1 MLPGAISNPIGCLV
15 CAAGVAH
22 LYSHVSKPL
31 LDASL
36 ITFSLF
42 RLSRAQQSNASAGI
56 FSNEQVTFVL
66 LCDMKNTNTCTNK
79 MTGASKDCP
88 YNDSGVQVYF
98 ANFVS
103 PINMNLFNILLI
115 KANIDVNTSF
125 ILSKKVIDSNKSS
138 FLCSLFKV

>member
-56 FSNEQVTFVL
+56 FGYQQVAFVL
-66 LCDMKNTNTCTNK
+66 LCYLKNTNICTNK
-79 MTGASKDCP
+79 S
-88 YNDSGVQVYF
+88 
-98 ANFVS
+98 
-103 PINMNLFNILLI
+103 LLC
-115 KANIDVNTSF
+115 KF
-125 ILSKKVIDSNKSS
+125 CLSKNKHELVQHSS
-138 FLCSLFKV
+138 YKSQT

>member
-1 MLPGAISNPIGCLV
+1 VVPGAISNPIGCLV

-56 FSNEQVTFVL
+56 FSYEQVAFVL
-66 LCDMKNTNTCTNK
+66 FCDLKNTNTCTNK

-98 ANFVS
+98 ANFAS
-103 PINMNLFNILLI
+103 LINMNLFNILLI
-115 KANIDVNTSF
+115 KANIDLYTS
-125 ILSKKVIDSNKSS
+125 ILYSQSYRFQHI
-138 FLCSLFKV
+138 FGFKVLFRK

>member
-56 FSNEQVTFVL
+56 FGYQQVAFVL
-66 LCDMKNTNTCTNK
+66 LYEQNDGCVQELSPHVYKFFLQILFVYSNK
-79 MTGASKDCP
+79 QEL
-88 YNDSGVQVYF
+88 NQL
-98 ANFVS
+98 
-103 PINMNLFNILLI
+103 ILI
-115 KANIDVNTSF
+115 KAKHRRTYQYF
-125 ILSKKVIDSNKSS
+125 ILSKKITDSNKSS
-138 FLCSLFKV
+138 VLKFSF